1 MNFRLIP
8 QVGAVPLCGARH
20 LSSTRPWTASYSS
33 TVRSYARRSRST
45 ATEGLGQAVHVEM
58 VPGHQPRFSA
68 QKKCFERA
76 LDSPETSAC
85 GRHPFFWA
93 RPSNV
98 KKPEL
103 ARSLGYTINRYGDTV
118 YYIYIHTCMH
128 ACIHTYIYIYIYAC
142 KYADDQNQLL
152 PHLSIWLGDNHPWTN
167 YFLWYPVSGHQG
179 F

>member
-1 MNFRLIP
+1 MNFRLIT

-45 ATEGLGQAVHVEM
+45 ATEGLGQAVHGEM

-103 ARSLGYTINRYGDTV
+103 ARSLGYTIHRYGDTV

-128 ACIHTYIYIYIYAC
+128 TYIHIYMHVSMRMI
-142 KYADDQNQLL
+142 K
-152 PHLSIWLGDNHPWTN
+152 TN
-167 YFLWYPVSGHQG
+167 YYHIYPYDWGITIHEPTIFYGIRYPGTRG
-179 F
+179 FNP